1 MSSRRRITLIIA
13 CMAAV
18 AAMPAAASAGSLLSG
33 YGGPGAGNQAILGSS
48 LLNGGGGPRAGG
60 PGGGGLSG
68 GSTTGTPNLGNS
80 TSRGGSARAHFS
92 RPGVAGPRVTG
103 VVGAAGGSGSQ
114 LYPARTAALRE
125 EGGSDTLGLSGEV
138 LIYMLLVLGALIFV
152 AVLTRRMARAA
163 AASRHG

>member
-1 MSSRRRITLIIA
+1 MITLIIA
-13 CMAAV
+13 CMVAV
-18 AAMPAAASAGSLLSG
+18 AAAMPAAASAGSLLSG

-60 PGGGGLSG
+60 PGGGGLSAGSG

-80 TSRGGSARAHFS
+80 TSRGGSARTHFS
-92 RPGVAGPRVTG
+92 RPGVAGRRVTG